1 VNGTLLFLLIGI
13 LFTGG
18 AVSYV
23 PVFGELSYENMVET
37 VPTDLDNFRGNE
49 HLTRPT
55 FGVSHETNEI
65 IIDEGFTLNNQPF
78 TITNNFHTP
87 FEEQSINLG
96 ETNSFETTVYA
107 PKGLKV
113 QELLFGIPN
122 LGDGHLAELG
132 IEVW

>member
-1 VNGTLLFLLIGI
+1 MNGTLLFLLIGI

-55 FGVSHETNEI
+55 FGVSHEQDAVI
-65 IIDEGFTLNNQPF
+65 
-78 TITNNFHTP
+78 
-87 FEEQSINLG
+87 EQRPGHYSQ
-96 ETNSFETTVYA
+96 VV
-107 PKGLKV
+107 PGL
-113 QELLFGIPN
+113 PS
-122 LGDGHLAELG
+122 LGDRSETGGH
-132 IEVW
+132 